1 MDILSKTINNTHKTS
16 INKEDVMKNYIYLTY
31 IELWANNYP
40 YFNSSEKDIKFNQML
55 EVLKKITYHED
66 EFENLFATLK
76 NLNEEYKI
84 LKLYDCLLKCK
95 INPNSFIYDTVMPIL
110 KRWNLSNKSLSKEVN
125 KKF

>member
-40 YFNSSEKDIKFNQML
+40 YFNPWEKDIKFNQML

-76 NLNEEYKI
+76 NLNDEI
-84 LKLYDCLLKCK
+84 
-95 INPNSFIYDTVMPIL
+95 I
-110 KRWNLSNKSLSKEVN
+110 
-125 KKF
+125 